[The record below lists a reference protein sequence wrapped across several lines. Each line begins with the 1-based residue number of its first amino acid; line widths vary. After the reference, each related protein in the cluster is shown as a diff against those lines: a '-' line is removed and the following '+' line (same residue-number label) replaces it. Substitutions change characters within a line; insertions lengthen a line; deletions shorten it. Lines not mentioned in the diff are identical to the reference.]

1 MHPYDSIFSAKFGL
15 AGLHWTCQVS
25 ELIHKSEAYMN
36 LPSCKV
42 SVHFVEI
49 KDKDENG
56 EDYDIVE
63 GSELEVSRAA
73 FSDNTNKYYINGRG
87 SNYKEVTDLLK
98 KAGIDLDHNR
108 FLILQGEVELISL
121 MPPKARNENETGM
134 LEYLEDIIG
143 SNKLVEQIE
152 VPLLP
157 CPRPTFYPPLSL
169 LPPPSSFPLSCLW
182 SLKTKPF
189 AHWPSDKVH
198 GRYTSF
204 RCPSSKG
211 LMHHQQE

>member
-1 MHPYDSIFSAKFGL
+1 
-15 AGLHWTCQVS
+15 
-25 ELIHKSEAYMN
+25 MN

-49 KDKDENG
+49 RDKDEDG
-56 EDYDIVE
+56 EDYEIIE

-73 FSDNTNKYYINGRG
+73 FSDNTNKYFINGKG

-143 SNKLVEQIE
+143 SNRLIEQIE
-152 VPLLP
+152 V
-157 CPRPTFYPPLSL
+157 
-169 LPPPSSFPLSCLW
+169 
-182 SLKTKPF
+182 
-189 AHWPSDKVH
+189 
-198 GRYTSF
+198 
-204 RCPSSKG
+204 
-211 LMHHQQE
+211 

>member
-1 MHPYDSIFSAKFGL
+1 
-15 AGLHWTCQVS
+15 
-25 ELIHKSEAYMN
+25 MN

-152 VPLLP
+152 VPIPP
-157 CPRPTFYPPLSL
+157 CPRSSFYPPLSL
-169 LPPPSSFPLSCLW
+169 PPNHLLSLFRVYGLSRPSHSLIGRATRCMVDTPL
-182 SLKTKPF
+182 F
-189 AHWPSDKVH
+189 VARARRV
-198 GRYTSF
+198 
-204 RCPSSKG
+204 
-211 LMHHQQE
+211 